1 RSVVIV
7 VALGCGAAALH
18 GQATGKVEFEVVSIK
33 RNTSGNP
40 GNSARTL
47 PDGTQVM
54 TNSPIRAF
62 IMSASPVD
70 AEEVIGLP
78 DWALTE
84 RYDVAFKPPAGYTRD
99 QRDQRGE
106 MMRNMF
112 ADRMKLVAHIEE
124 RERDG

>member
-1 RSVVIV
+1 MRSIVIV
-7 VALGCGAAALH
+7 VALGCGAFVLH
-18 GQATGKVEFEVVSIK
+18 GQSSAKVEFEVVSIK

-84 RYDVAFKPPAGYTRD
+84 RYDVAFKPPAGYTRTSATNVG
-99 QRDQRGE
+99 R
-106 MMRNMF
+106 
-112 ADRMKLVAHIEE
+112 
-124 RERDG
+124 